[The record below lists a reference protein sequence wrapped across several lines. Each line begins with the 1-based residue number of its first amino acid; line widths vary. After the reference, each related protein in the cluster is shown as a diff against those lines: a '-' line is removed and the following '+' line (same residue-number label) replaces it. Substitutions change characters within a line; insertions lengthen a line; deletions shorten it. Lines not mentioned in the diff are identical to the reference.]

1 MAGRFEDAEALA
13 HEAFELGS
21 AAGLADAAR
30 LLWSQLLW
38 IRYDQ
43 GRMAEVLDMF
53 ARGAGREGARSHTR
67 ALLCL
72 ILCEL
77 ERPDEAR
84 PVFDPLAADDFA
96 AVGYPWIQNLTVLAK
111 VCPALGNAEQAAF
124 LCDRLEPHHALVP
137 AMAVTTPLE
146 PVAHHLGLL
155 TTALGRYDEAE
166 AHFEEAAQIAERMEA
181 PHWLART
188 RLEWARMLL
197 RRAGPRDVE
206 HARELA
212 GAALAT
218 AEELGMARVAAQA
231 RALVG

>member
-1 MAGRFEDAEALA
+1 LA

-30 LLWSQLLW
+30 ILWSQLFW
-38 IRYDQ
+38 IRYFQ
-43 GRMAEVLDMF
+43 GRMAEVLDVF
-53 ARGAGREGARSHTR
+53 ARGASREGARSHTR

-84 PVFDPLAADDFA
+84 PVFDALAANDFA
-96 AVGYPWIQNLTVLAK
+96 AVGYPWLQTLTVLAK
-111 VCPALGNAEQAAF
+111 VCPALGHAEQAAF
-124 LCDRLEPHHALVP
+124 LRDRLEPHHALVHT
-137 AMAVTTPLE
+137 MAVNTLA

-155 TTALGRYDEAE
+155 TTTLGCYDEAE
-166 AHFEEAAQIAERMEA
+166 AHFEEAAQIAERMAA

-197 RRAGPRDVE
+197 GRDAPGDVE
-206 HARELA
+206 HARDLA

-218 AEELGMARVAAQA
+218 AEELGMARVAEQA
-231 RALVG
+231 RALTLN